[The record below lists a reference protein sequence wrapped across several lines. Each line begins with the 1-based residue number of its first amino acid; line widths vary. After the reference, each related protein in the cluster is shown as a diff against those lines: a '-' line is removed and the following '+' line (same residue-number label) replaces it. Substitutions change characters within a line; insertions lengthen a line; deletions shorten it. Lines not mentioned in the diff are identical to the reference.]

1 MIMVKLETKGLDII
15 STQITETSADEKTKI
30 ATIFADIVQRIKDA
44 NS

>member
-1 MIMVKLETKGLDII
+1 MGNIAPRIDNDII

>member
-1 MIMVKLETKGLDII
+1 MGNIAPREGNDII
-15 STQITETSADEKTKI
+15 ATRITATSADEKSKI